1 MNFRHMPELEWI
13 HGYPFALTLMF
24 MTSFV
29 LYLVFKRRDW
39 I

>member
-1 MNFRHMPELEWI
+1 MNVP
-13 HGYPFALTLMF
+13 YPGFDKTLGFLISAVLMLA
-24 MTSFV
+24 SAAV